1 MATQSVKSS
10 TTAATDPQKAAAEA
24 KKRAAEAA
32 KRAAEAAKKA
42 AEDAAKR
49 TAAEAKKRSGAETK
63 YATGQEQFFKR
74 GEKNRP
80 STRSE
85 PAKGVAPKGPSTT
98 QVCDAQEKLNLW
110 LKSVG
115 HPERQVKVDGK
126 MGADTKQMIEYFQSR
141 EHLPK
146 TGQLDLPT
154 LQRLG
159 DAGAD
164 AIRAGLQSQAKDAD
178 VAGRG
183 VALNKSADKA
193 LKAAKDFIS
202 DHKSNTMIGSDF
214 KAALDVDLP
223 KLMKQVEA
231 LKKEKPTAFRND
243 ELAKATST
251 LETRLKELDARFKR
265 GAAQIE
271 VGYQVATKSKA
282 GADFIMA
289 TLGNAA
295 PGVKAAYD
303 AITSGITELQKD
315 GSLERRLANAVLA
328 SGTSAALSRWGGLAG
343 DKTKDLSAKFL
354 AGAASAV
361 TEAASKAVRGMLS
374 LEPGDKDFDKKFRGL
389 IRDAATDAVFG
400 TAGAAL
406 STAFDKTL
414 RDKADKALGE
424 LKPVLEKLKQDD
436 PAGYAQKKDELLRNA
451 VKDAVLS
458 AAAPFE
464 RQATAYDKLAKAVAG
479 QVPKFA
485 AELTKEINA
494 LPPNDPKWG
503 EHAMGIIDKHLVTAA
518 GTIAMGL
525 AKDPVT
531 SADFGTAG
539 NNARA
544 MVLELLKT
552 HIEKPLIAS
561 AAKAAQGAP
570 PPKT

>member
-1 MATQSVKSS
+1 
-10 TTAATDPQKAAAEA
+10 
-24 KKRAAEAA
+24 
-32 KRAAEAAKKA
+32 
-42 AEDAAKR
+42 
-49 TAAEAKKRSGAETK
+49 
-63 YATGQEQFFKR
+63 
-74 GEKNRP
+74 
-80 STRSE
+80 
-85 PAKGVAPKGPSTT
+85 
-98 QVCDAQEKLNLW
+98 
-110 LKSVG
+110 
-115 HPERQVKVDGK
+115 
-126 MGADTKQMIEYFQSR
+126 
-141 EHLPK
+141 
-146 TGQLDLPT
+146 
-154 LQRLG
+154 
-159 DAGAD
+159 
-164 AIRAGLQSQAKDAD
+164 
-178 VAGRG
+178 
-183 VALNKSADKA
+183 
-193 LKAAKDFIS
+193 
-202 DHKSNTMIGSDF
+202 
-214 KAALDVDLP
+214 
-223 KLMKQVEA
+223 
-231 LKKEKPTAFRND
+231 
-243 ELAKATST
+243 
-251 LETRLKELDARFKR
+251 
-265 GAAQIE
+265 
-271 VGYQVATKSKA
+271 
-282 GADFIMA
+282 
-289 TLGNAA
+289 
-295 PGVKAAYD
+295 
-303 AITSGITELQKD
+303 
-315 GSLERRLANAVLA
+315 
-328 SGTSAALSRWGGLAG
+328 
-343 DKTKDLSAKFL
+343 
-354 AGAASAV
+354 
-361 TEAASKAVRGMLS
+361 MLS